1 VENIRSNLI
10 KANIYHL
17 LGSVYDSLKREV
29 EAETVYLKAE
39 ELYQSVGEENV
50 LIYNDIGSFYANN
63 GDLDLAKEYFGKS
76 LEINANNYQVVNNM
90 GNVFYNKGNIEKAL
104 HFFERSLILNP
115 NQPGLREVV
124 EKLKKE
130 LGQKQKTE

>member
-1 VENIRSNLI
+1 
-10 KANIYHL
+10 
-17 LGSVYDSLKREV
+17 
-29 EAETVYLKAE
+29 
-39 ELYQSVGEENV
+39 
-50 LIYNDIGSFYANN
+50 
-63 GDLDLAKEYFGKS
+63 
-76 LEINANNYQVVNNM
+76 M